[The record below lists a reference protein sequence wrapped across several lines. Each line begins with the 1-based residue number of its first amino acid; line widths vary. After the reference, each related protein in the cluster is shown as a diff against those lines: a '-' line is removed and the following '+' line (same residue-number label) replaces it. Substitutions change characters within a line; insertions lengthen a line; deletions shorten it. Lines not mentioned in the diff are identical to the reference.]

1 MAASISTWFF
11 SPIRR
16 VRFDVL
22 KFAGGNSRDSVRS
35 VSKRKCSGYKALI
48 KC

>member
-1 MAASISTWFF
+1 M
-11 SPIRR
+11 RR

-22 KFAGGNSRDSVRS
+22 KFAGGNRRDSVLS
-35 VSKRKCSGYKALI
+35 VSERKCSGYKALI